1 MANKAELQEQLAE
14 LQGQLAVAERKVE
27 DLEAELGSVQAE
39 VARLHEARE
48 ADQERVSEKMKAAE
62 VAMEL
67 AVCREK
73 ERLRCSMEQAH
84 ARELE
89 VCDDLKKA
97 MEVLLQ
103 EREEEAEQL
112 RYTIEELR
120 EVSNARGSVVKPA
133 VDTMSGGG
141 LEVVT
146 VERSVSSGCRA
157 ESEESELG
165 LGEETRGPGGTEA
178 GVGMSTRSCSS
189 IGGTGDGSVSGT
201 RVNTG
206 GVMGAGA
213 REPSG
218 ETDGGVDATGTEVRD
233 VPGDTAGGT
242 ETGVE
247 PTSQGN
253 TVKDSAGG
261 STEQGR
267 AHARTG
273 GGMKLPALP
282 NFGADKLSDHEGE
295 AYGRWLRKLTKHAEL
310 QGWSEREKL
319 LQFELHLVGR
329 AEQIYEVLPGESKSS
344 YAKATKALED
354 RLKPA
359 GRKALSSA
367 QLLRRKQKPGE
378 PVDEFVQAFENLFE
392 KSYGNE
398 SGIDPAFR
406 RTLKRDLFVQGLILK
421 WQEKVLPTAENFTEA
436 LYQARTAEEQ
446 ERQLAE
452 IHKREALR
460 PFPSRPQVGAPEKS
474 GDDKAGGKPLV
485 GGKPAW
491 ENAQKGQ
498 GPGNRRQLRCFKC
511 YGLGHFSKDCP
522 MRKAPP
528 EARGSCSA
536 VTEEEAAGS
545 DMDSEFERLLNSYA
559 SVTSVTGGALGPL
572 YYVTLTVS
580 GSPVEALV
588 DPGSSASIMSYA
600 LFEKIG
606 PRAGIQAGDLRPA
619 DAVLRTYSRNQIAIS
634 GQVDL
639 EFTWREKT
647 IASPVY
653 LRADK
658 EDGEPLLLGTNVI
671 VPLGLIQPAPGVE
684 ARVSKAKSSGGG
696 TVRLVRA
703 ERIPRE
709 SGMLVKAQLE
719 GVQGK
724 VGPVVV
730 EPGPMCEGL
739 GLSMEEMVVEPDADG
754 CVSVIV
760 SNTSCQALSAE
771 AGQEIGRV
779 HSKK

>member
-1 MANKAELQEQLAE
+1 M
-14 LQGQLAVAERKVE
+14 
-27 DLEAELGSVQAE
+27 
-39 VARLHEARE
+39 
-48 ADQERVSEKMKAAE
+48 
-62 VAMEL
+62 
-67 AVCREK
+67 
-73 ERLRCSMEQAH
+73 
-84 ARELE
+84 
-89 VCDDLKKA
+89 
-97 MEVLLQ
+97 
-103 EREEEAEQL
+103 
-112 RYTIEELR
+112 
-120 EVSNARGSVVKPA
+120 
-133 VDTMSGGG
+133 
-141 LEVVT
+141 
-146 VERSVSSGCRA
+146 
-157 ESEESELG
+157 
-165 LGEETRGPGGTEA
+165 
-178 GVGMSTRSCSS
+178 
-189 IGGTGDGSVSGT
+189 
-201 RVNTG
+201 
-206 GVMGAGA
+206 
-213 REPSG
+213 
-218 ETDGGVDATGTEVRD
+218 DATGTEVLD

-253 TVKDSAGG
+253 TVKDSARG
-261 STEQGR
+261 STEEGR

-273 GGMKLPALP
+273 GGMKLLALP

-295 AYGRWLRKLTKHAEL
+295 AYGRWLRKLHAEL

-329 AEQIYEVLPGESKSS
+329 AEQIYEVLTGESKSS

-354 RLKPA
+354 RLKPS

-446 ERQLAE
+446 ERQLAQ
-452 IHKREALR
+452 IHKREALG
-460 PFPSRPQVGAPEKS
+460 PFPSHPQVGAPEKS
-474 GDDKAGGKPLV
+474 GDD
-485 GGKPAW
+485 
-491 ENAQKGQ
+491 NAQKGQ

-545 DMDSEFERLLNSYA
+545 DKDSDFELLLNSYA
-559 SVTSVTGGALGPL
+559 SVTCVTVGALGPL

-580 GSPVEALV
+580 GSPVEAQV

-619 DAVLRTYSRNQIAIS
+619 DAVLRTYSRNRIAIS
-634 GQVDL
+634 GQVDM
-639 EFTWREKT
+639 EFTWKEKT

-684 ARVSKAKSSGGG
+684 ARVSKAKPGGRG
-696 TVRLVRA
+696 MVRLVEA
-703 ERIPRE
+703 EQIPRE
-709 SGMLVKAQLE
+709 SGMLGKAQLE
-719 GVQGK
+719 GVQ
-724 VGPVVV
+724 
-730 EPGPMCEGL
+730 CEGFRL
-739 GLSMEEMVVEPDADG
+739 LREEMVVEPDAYG
-754 CVSVIV
+754 FVSVIV
-760 SNTSCQALSAE
+760 SNTLCQALSVE
-771 AGQEIGRV
+771 AGQEIGRISLCEEAPWSLDERAMAV
-779 HSKK
+779 VNEVMAERDGEMWALDLVEEEVAAARSAELAEKLQLRSDVLLADEAKKGKKQVSGLAQFALINGAVVRGLSEGWKIEAGSPEVNAAETTGADCPCFCETCSEKSEGSV

>member
-1 MANKAELQEQLAE
+1 MGLF
-14 LQGQLAVAERKVE
+14 R
-27 DLEAELGSVQAE
+27 
-39 VARLHEARE
+39 
-48 ADQERVSEKMKAAE
+48 
-62 VAMEL
+62 
-67 AVCREK
+67 
-73 ERLRCSMEQAH
+73 
-84 ARELE
+84 AREL
-89 VCDDLKKA
+89 
-97 MEVLLQ
+97 
-103 EREEEAEQL
+103 
-112 RYTIEELR
+112 
-120 EVSNARGSVVKPA
+120 N
-133 VDTMSGGG
+133 
-141 LEVVT
+141 
-146 VERSVSSGCRA
+146 
-157 ESEESELG
+157 
-165 LGEETRGPGGTEA
+165 
-178 GVGMSTRSCSS
+178 
-189 IGGTGDGSVSGT
+189 
-201 RVNTG
+201 NTG
-206 GVMGAGA
+206 GVTVAGA

-218 ETDGGVDATGTEVRD
+218 VTDGGVDVTVTEVLD
-233 VPGDTAGGT
+233 VPGGT

-253 TVKDSAGG
+253 MVKDSAGG
-261 STEQGR
+261 STGQGR

-344 YAKATKALED
+344 YAKATKALEN
-354 RLKPA
+354 RLKLA

-392 KSYGNE
+392 KSYRNE

-421 WQEKVLPTAENFTEA
+421 WQEKVLPTTENFTEA
-436 LYQARTAEEQ
+436 LY
-446 ERQLAE
+446 
-452 IHKREALR
+452 LR
-460 PFPSRPQVGAPEKS
+460 RSRS
-474 GDDKAGGKPLV
+474 GNWQRYTSMKLSGHSLV
-485 GGKPAW
+485 LP
-491 ENAQKGQ
+491 
-498 GPGNRRQLRCFKC
+498 
-511 YGLGHFSKDCP
+511 GHFL
-522 MRKAPP
+522 
-528 EARGSCSA
+528 
-536 VTEEEAAGS
+536 

-639 EFTWREKT
+639 EFTWKEKT

-658 EDGEPLLLGTNVI
+658 EDGEPLLLGTNI
-671 VPLGLIQPAPGVE
+671 IFPLGLIQPAPGVE
-684 ARVSKAKSSGGG
+684 ARVSKAKSGGGG
-696 TVRLVRA
+696 TVRLVKA
-703 ERIPRE
+703 ERIPQE

-739 GLSMEEMVVEPDADG
+739 GLSMAPVKQLPRRVPFALRKELSKLVSDMLENGVIEESSSPWASPMD
-754 CVSVIV
+754 
-760 SNTSCQALSAE
+760 
-771 AGQEIGRV
+771 RM
-779 HSKK
+779 H